1 MGANAFDRYQGMNLK
16 PENIETGF
24 DPWSEYLQQKGK

>member
-1 MGANAFDRYQGMNLK
+1 MDVK

-24 DPWSEYLQQKGK
+24 DPWAEYARTRSTK